1 MNETIKL
8 IRFSGMWIVSQVE
21 EIPETEFGDPD
32 CVLKYPYEVE
42 GTCLGVFPQHS
53 RDREFIVRS
62 SEISLI
68 ADPSDFLYKQYTELA
83 SQERAA
89 LIDEYQEII
98 DQQNSIDPEYFE
110 E

>member
-8 IRFSGMWIVSQVE
+8 IRFAGVWIVSQIE
-21 EIPETEFGDPD
+21 EIPDVEFGDPD

-42 GTCLGVFPQHS
+42 GTCLGPFPLHS

-68 ADPSDFLYKQYTELA
+68 AEPSDFLFKQYHDLIF
-83 SQERAA
+83 QERS
-89 LIDEYQEII
+89 IPPTDEE
-98 DQQNSIDPEYFE
+98 SE

>member
-1 MNETIKL
+1 MNEIKL
-8 IRFSGMWIVSQVE
+8 IRFSGVWIVSEIE
-21 EIPETEFGDPD
+21 EIPDVDFGDPD

-42 GTCLGVFPQHS
+42 GKCLGAFPPHA

-68 ADPSDFLYKQYTELA
+68 AEPSDFLYNQYRA
-83 SQERAA
+83 SVDIEKFTPA
-89 LIDEYQEII
+89 EKE
-98 DQQNSIDPEYFE
+98 SE

>member
-8 IRFSGMWIVSQVE
+8 IRFSGMWIVSEIE
-21 EIPETEFGDPD
+21 EIPDVEFGDPD
-32 CVLKYPYEVE
+32 CVLRYPYEVE
-42 GTCLGVFPQHS
+42 GTCLGPFPPHS

-68 ADPSDFLYKQYTELA
+68 AEPTDFIYNQYRGLIELEKPVPTA
-83 SQERAA
+83 EDS
-89 LIDEYQEII
+89 
-98 DQQNSIDPEYFE
+98 E

>member
-8 IRFSGMWIVSQVE
+8 IRFAGVWIVSQIE
-21 EIPETEFGDPD
+21 EIPDVEFGDPD

-42 GTCLGVFPQHS
+42 GTCLGPFPLHS

-68 ADPSDFLYKQYTELA
+68 ADPSDFIYNQY
-83 SQERAA
+83 RG
-89 LIDEYQEII
+89 LIEMEKPVPIV
-98 DQQNSIDPEYFE
+98 E
-110 E
+110 ESEE